1 MRHARV
7 FLFHIEG
14 HWSDWEE
21 TTKLIDLRAE
31 FIFTK
36 DKNDPFK
43 VSRVSSLNYERLQE
57 YTNKW
62 RKTKRKGK

>member
-36 DKNDPFK
+36 DKMT
-43 VSRVSSLNYERLQE
+43 RL
-57 YTNKW
+57 KFPVCLL
-62 RKTKRKGK
+62 